1 MIKVLNIQ
9 KKFAINGFFCG
20 MQRMSEYNASIKE
33 CTGVL
38 AAIALDGYMDILITD
53 STGILT

>member
-1 MIKVLNIQ
+1 MKVLNLQ
-9 KKFAINGFFCG
+9 KKIAINGFFCG

-38 AAIALDGYMDILITD
+38 AAIALDGYMDISITE
-53 STGILT
+53 TVQAY

>member
-1 MIKVLNIQ
+1 
-9 KKFAINGFFCG
+9 
-20 MQRMSEYNASIKE
+20 MSEYNASKNQIKE

-53 STGILT
+53 SKGILT